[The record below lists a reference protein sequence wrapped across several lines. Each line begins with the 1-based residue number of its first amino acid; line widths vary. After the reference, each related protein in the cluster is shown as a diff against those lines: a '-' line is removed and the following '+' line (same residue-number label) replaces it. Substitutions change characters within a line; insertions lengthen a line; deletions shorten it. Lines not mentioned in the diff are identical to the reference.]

1 MMKLIKGD
9 KGTNGSGSDKNGA
22 SAKDI
27 IIKVP
32 MGTVVTNASTG
43 EVIADLVKEDEE
55 KLLPLAEEAE
65 EEIKPL
71 LLMKTKPQ

>member
-1 MMKLIKGD
+1 MKLIKGD

-55 KLLPLAEEAE
+55 KLCLWRKEAE

>member
-1 MMKLIKGD
+1 MDRVVTKMELVQRY
-9 KGTNGSGSDKNGA
+9 NY
-22 SAKDI
+22 
-27 IIKVP
+27 KVP

-43 EVIADLVKEDEE
+43 EVIADLVKDEE
-55 KLLPLAEEAE
+55 KLLFLAEEAE